1 MSLHRVFCAFALSV
15 SAACAVAAVDPAN
28 VNAPSVASAPASALP
43 PGMPNDLSPEVR
55 REMERLMALLPPAPT
70 GDAATAC
77 EVILCL
83 AGSAGAG
90 GGVAECVPPI
100 RKYLTSFSPP
110 NLFTKRLNF
119 LKLCPKTSG
128 QGDARMDRLV
138 ELLARAPGADGD
150 GRLCSASTLN
160 RVNRRAFGEGEFY
173 IASDM
178 PRDCDAYYS
187 HEYTDL
193 AESVPVYVGEP
204 LEGGFWSEQK
214 EAAAAQARYDAEL
227 EQRRRGGDDEDG
239 RRERRRSA
247 YSTL

>member
-1 MSLHRVFCAFALSV
+1 MRTFVLVPALMV
-15 SAACAVAAVDPAN
+15 ALGLAPLSAASPVDPAD
-28 VNAPSVASAPASALP
+28 VNGAPIVAPPPANPAIP
-43 PGMPNDLSPEVR
+43 PNLSPEVAAQ
-55 REMERLMALLPPAPT
+55 MERHLASLPPGPT

-100 RKYLTSFSPP
+100 RKYLTSFTPP
-110 NLFTKRLNF
+110 RLFTKRMNF

-128 QGDARMDRLV
+128 VGDARMDSLV
-138 ELLARAPGADGD
+138 EILARAPGAEGEQ
-150 GRLCSASTLN
+150 RVCSAAAIN
-160 RVNRRAFGEGEFY
+160 RVNRRSLGEGEFY

-178 PRDCDAYYS
+178 PRDCADYYS

-193 AESVPVYVGEP
+193 KESVPAYIGEP
-204 LEGGFWSEQK
+204 MDGGFWAEQDDAV
-214 EAAAAQARYDAEL
+214 AARARYEAER
-227 EQRRRGGDDEDG
+227 E
-239 RRERRRSA
+239 ERRRNGGDRNQMQQSA